1 MSTAI
6 RYSSIGIDGGGA
18 EKDSA
23 GRILFR
29 RASVLG
35 DSGRRW
41 AAPSTETDMKLYALT
56 KSLNSRKVL
65 ALIHHLDLPVE
76 IDAMTVE
83 QVQSDAYAA
92 INPNRLAPTLVDGDT
107 VLWESNAIGLYLA
120 EGSAMLP
127 TERRQRADMAR
138 WLLWE
143 GIHYNRAL
151 GTIFFESVVRPQLG
165 WGPTNQPLVEDALVQ
180 AARLLPVLD
189 AHLATR
195 EFMLGD
201 QLSFA
206 DFAIAS
212 AEPYRDAMPIDFD
225 AYPNLQRFYHTIALL
240 PAWQKA
246 LGQPRMAV
254 AA

>member
-1 MSTAI
+1 MAAWKKIRPRESFFAEPPSLAI
-6 RYSSIGIDGGGA
+6 AGGA
-18 EKDSA
+18 
-23 GRILFR
+23 GLPR
-29 RASVLG
+29 
-35 DSGRRW
+35 
-41 AAPSTETDMKLYALT
+41 STETDLKLYALT

-83 QVQSDAYAA
+83 QVQSDAYGA
-92 INPNRLAPTLVDGDT
+92 INPNRLAPTLVDGDF

-120 EGSAMLP
+120 EDSAMVP
-127 TERRQRADMAR
+127 ADRRQRLDMLR

-143 GIHYNRAL
+143 GMHYNKAL

-165 WGPTNQPLVEDALVQ
+165 WGPTNQPLVDDALVQ
-180 AARLLPVLD
+180 TARLLPVLD

-201 QLSFA
+201 RLSFV

-225 AYPNLQRFYHTIALL
+225 AYPHVQRFYDTIALL

>member
-1 MSTAI
+1 MAAPKKIRPRESFFAEPPSLAI
-6 RYSSIGIDGGGA
+6 AGGA
-18 EKDSA
+18 
-23 GRILFR
+23 GPPR
-29 RASVLG
+29 
-35 DSGRRW
+35 
-41 AAPSTETDMKLYALT
+41 STETDVKLYALT

-76 IDAMTVE
+76 IHAMTVE

-92 INPNRLAPTLVDGDT
+92 INPNRLAPTLVDGDF
-107 VLWESNAIGLYLA
+107 VLWESNAIGVYLA

-127 TERRQRADMAR
+127 IGRRERVDMAR

-143 GIHYNRAL
+143 GVHYNKAL

-165 WGPTNQPLVEDALVQ
+165 WGETNQPLVDDALVQ

-195 EFMLGD
+195 AFMLGD
-201 QLSFA
+201 TLSFA

-225 AYPNLQRFYHTIALL
+225 AYPNVQRFYDTIALL

-246 LGQPRMAV
+246 LGTPRMAV

>member
-1 MSTAI
+1 
-6 RYSSIGIDGGGA
+6 
-18 EKDSA
+18 
-23 GRILFR
+23 
-29 RASVLG
+29 
-35 DSGRRW
+35 
-41 AAPSTETDMKLYALT
+41 
-56 KSLNSRKVL
+56 
-65 ALIHHLDLPVE
+65 VE
-76 IDAMTVE
+76 E
-83 QVQSDAYAA
+83 VQSDGFAA
-92 INPNRLAPTLVDGDT
+92 INPNRLAPALVDGDLT
-107 VLWESNAIGLYLA
+107 LWESNAIGVHLA
-120 EGSAMLP
+120 RGSTMLP
-127 TERRQRADMAR
+127 NDARAQADALR

-143 GIHYNRAL
+143 GIHYNKAL

-165 WGPTNQPLVEDALVQ
+165 WGETNQPLVDDALVQ

-201 QLSFA
+201 RLSFV

-212 AEPYRDAMPIDFD
+212 AEPYRDAMPVDFD
-225 AYPNLQRFYHTIALL
+225 AYPNVQRFYDTIALL

>member
-1 MSTAI
+1 MAARKKIRPRESFFAEAPSLAI
-6 RYSSIGIDGGGA
+6 AGGA
-18 EKDSA
+18 
-23 GRILFR
+23 GLPR
-29 RASVLG
+29 
-35 DSGRRW
+35 
-41 AAPSTETDMKLYALT
+41 STETIMKLYALT
-56 KSLNSRKVL
+56 KSLNSRKIL

-92 INPNRLAPTLVDGDT
+92 INPNRLAPALVDGDF
-107 VLWESNAIGLYLA
+107 VLWESNAIGVYLA
-120 EGSAMLP
+120 EGSAMIP
-127 TERRQRADMAR
+127 TERRQRLDMMR
-138 WLLWE
+138 WLLWD
-143 GIHYNRAL
+143 GIHYNKAL

-165 WGPTNQPLVEDALVQ
+165 WGETNRPLVDDALVQ

-189 AHLATR
+189 SHLATR

-201 QLSFA
+201 RLSFA

-225 AYPNLQRFYHTIALL
+225 AYPNVQRFYDTIALL

-246 LGQPRMAV
+246 LGTPRMA
-254 AA
+254 AAA